1 VGYTQSENF
10 PALIVTMKRAWA
22 ALEEAGI
29 PVLLGG
35 GLAAWALGGPPTDH
49 DVDLYLYERDA
60 ERALRTLADA
70 GMRTERPPEGWLLK
84 AYDGDVLVDLIFR
97 PSGGDIDDGHFERAT
112 ELDLMAQ
119 RVRVASIDDVMTM
132 KLLALSEQEPDFGSV
147 LEVARSL
154 REQVDWE
161 DVRQRTEEAPFA
173 AAFFTLAERLGI
185 VSAAVRG
192 HTLTAV
198 PSAAAGTQKTG

>member
-1 VGYTQSENF
+1 MGYTQSENF
-10 PALIVTMKRAWA
+10 PELIVTMKRAWA

-29 PVLLGG
+29 EVLLGG

-49 DVDLYLYERDA
+49 DVDFYLREQDA
-60 ERALRTLADA
+60 ERALSTLAGV
-70 GMRTERPPEGWLLK
+70 GMRTERPPEGWLFK

-132 KLLALSEQEPDFGSV
+132 RLLALSEQEPDFSAV
-147 LEVARSL
+147 IEVARSL

-161 DVRQRTEEAPFA
+161 EVRQRTEDAPFA
-173 AAFFTLAERLGI
+173 AAFFTLVERLGI
-185 VSAAVRG
+185 IQTAARGRTLAAVP
-192 HTLTAV
+192 TV
-198 PSAAAGTQKTG
+198 PVGTRRTG